1 MGIHLSGLAG
11 NRCLTASESATPGLA
26 QYLARCQGQDESNLG
41 VFCLCVE
48 PGGDGSVKH
57 PPDPQGEALGSA
69 PGGFNGDQTTP
80 PPNPAQP
87 SLGLIQFLLNLL
99 LPTTTTTTTTTT
111 PPAETAT
118 KCGGLFGGG
127 LIC

>member
-1 MGIHLSGLAG
+1 MGNAEYMGIGVSHLQNLLLQALPNNLQGAKAKMKATLMCSVCVLSLVVMAVSSTPLTPKERFLGQLLGGL
-11 NRCLTASESATPGLA
+11 
-26 QYLARCQGQDESNLG
+26 
-41 VFCLCVE
+41 
-48 PGGDGSVKH
+48 
-57 PPDPQGEALGSA
+57 
-69 PGGFNGDQTTP
+69 NGDQTTP
-80 PPNPAQP
+80 PPNPTQP